1 MRVRFDDQ
9 GSWKAFFDHWHQVMY
24 AVIETE
30 YEIAWKVLQD
40 HCEEDH
46 WNTNHQD
53 ENDGV
58 DERRSEMNKTKG
70 RLSTP

>member
-1 MRVRFDDQ
+1 
-9 GSWKAFFDHWHQVMY
+9 MY
-24 AVIETE
+24 AAIETE